1 MGVPGVYFPSICQPM
16 KNKFIIRLMVR
27 TARLDLALFT
37 SCTRTAHT
45 KWKTGEFNTKQ
56 LINKKHNA
64 REQHPSVLLL
74 FISHWKAAAQCWAY
88 IFILFSSQLCCVFHF
103 ITLARFCSFYSP
115 AVQVA
120 NTPCVSFINT
130 SALFLRHGPRD
141 SGCIW
146 ISPSKTPITKGR
158 DPPPPSAWV
167 LTRSGNTA
175 TVHSDGA

>member
-103 ITLARFCSFYSP
+103 ITLARVLFFLQPCCSSGKHTLRIIHQYISSISSP
-115 AVQVA
+115 RTKRFGLHLNKSFE
-120 NTPCVSFINT
+120 NTNNQRPWPT
-130 SALFLRHGPRD
+130 STQRMSLD
-141 SGCIW
+141 
-146 ISPSKTPITKGR
+146 
-158 DPPPPSAWV
+158 
-167 LTRSGNTA
+167 
-175 TVHSDGA
+175 TVR